1 MQVCVHTGVCKDGAE
16 HECALHVGVCTVS
29 VGESFA
35 RVCVQM
41 AVCKARAALV
51 SLCTWV
57 CRRMV
62 CTHVCVCMNTNAC
75 IKVFAQGCW
84 VLHTLACTR
93 IECAHRAV
101 QGCAYTCV

>member
-41 AVCKARAALV
+41 AVCKAGAALV
-51 SLCTWV
+51 
-57 CRRMV
+57 
-62 CTHVCVCMNTNAC
+62 
-75 IKVFAQGCW
+75 
-84 VLHTLACTR
+84 
-93 IECAHRAV
+93 
-101 QGCAYTCV
+101 